1 MKKPIQPQPPNYK
14 ELYETLYKAQVEAIG
29 VMLNASVETEIKVIK
44 PYEKWERTG
53 KMKIRE
59 KDSE

>member
-29 VMLNASVETEIKVIK
+29 VMLNASVETEVKVIK
-44 PYEKWERTG
+44 PYEKWERAQKSKEG
-53 KMKIRE
+53 E
-59 KDSE
+59 KV